1 MVWSD
6 MNDRRIRFRIKR
18 RTPEARA
25 ADEALKDSRSQESGK
40 GAPSKPE
47 KED

>member
-18 RTPEARA
+18 RTPEART
-25 ADEALKDSRSQESGK
+25 ADETLKDSRSQEPGK
-40 GAPSKPE
+40 GATSKPK

>member
-6 MNDRRIRFRIKR
+6 MNDRRIRFRVKR

-25 ADEALKDSRSQESGK
+25 ADEARKGGQSREAEK
-40 GAPSKPE
+40 GAKPE